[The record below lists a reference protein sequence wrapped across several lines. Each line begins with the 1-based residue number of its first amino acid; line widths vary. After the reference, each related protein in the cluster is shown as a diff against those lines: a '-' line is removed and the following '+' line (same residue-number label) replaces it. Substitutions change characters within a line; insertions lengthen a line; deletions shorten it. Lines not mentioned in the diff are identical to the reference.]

1 MFSID
6 SFWMKKKHETLFG
19 LAHTRAHTRTFTH
32 THTQEKKKKK
42 KTKKNGDDDF
52 RFVDDVVEGVFF
64 FVVVPGE
71 KMDVREEE

>member
-1 MFSID
+1 MDEEKTRD
-6 SFWMKKKHETLFG
+6 SFWIST
-19 LAHTRAHTRTFTH
+19 HTRAHTHIYTH

-42 KTKKNGDDDF
+42 TKKNDDDDF

>member
-19 LAHTRAHTRTFTH
+19 LVHTHAHTHTH
-32 THTQEKKKKK
+32 THTQEKKKK
-42 KTKKNGDDDF
+42 NDDDDDDF
-52 RFVDDVVEGVFF
+52 RFVVDVVEGVFF

>member
-19 LAHTRAHTRTFTH
+19 LVHTRAHTHTFTH

-42 KTKKNGDDDF
+42 TKKNDDDDF